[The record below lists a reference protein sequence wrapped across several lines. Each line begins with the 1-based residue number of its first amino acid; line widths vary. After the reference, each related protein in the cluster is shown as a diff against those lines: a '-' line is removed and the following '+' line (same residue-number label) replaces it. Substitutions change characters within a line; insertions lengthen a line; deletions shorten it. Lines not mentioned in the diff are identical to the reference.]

1 MGIAAGL
8 VLAEALRVAGPV
20 GALAPAAMVIG
31 LVLLRFPAVA
41 LGLLLLSV
49 GVIESSDPGIL
60 PPVESF
66 YDTIGGGLAIPDLIL
81 LAGLGGVLLRFAR
94 TGDRPRLP
102 APLTT
107 PLLIVVL
114 ALLAGAVT
122 GAAAHP
128 GIDGKEIFHRSV
140 YVLYLILV
148 PLLVVNVVRDTR
160 ALRTFAACVAGLAAY
175 KGLSGIYAA
184 LGGSGEV
191 VDNQSVSYLGPLP
204 NLVMLV
210 YLLGVVAALIR
221 RVKLPLWILASS
233 PLALLALILS
243 FRRSFWIAAIFAL
256 IIVIVVAS
264 QRRGRA
270 AIAVAAVGLALA
282 LTASLTIGQSDSSAS
297 GSPLLERAHSLSPT
311 GVESNRGDRYRVDER
326 HNVIANLEEHPLTG
340 LGVGVPW
347 VVHYPLAEAHD
358 RRYTHVAVLWYWLS
372 FGPIGVIA
380 YVAMMG
386 GALLTAVGVWRRH
399 LDAGVRIV
407 AIACFGGVLAL
418 LIVELTATFAGIN
431 PRLSIALGAILGWL
445 AAAWGD
451 LPERHR
457 KLARG

>member
-1 MGIAAGL
+1 
-8 VLAEALRVAGPV
+8 VLAEALRVAGPI
-20 GALAPAAMVIG
+20 GALAPAVMALG

-49 GVIESSDPGIL
+49 GVIESNDPGIL
-60 PPVESF
+60 PTVESF
-66 YDTIGGGLAIPDLIL
+66 YNTISGGLAIPDLIL
-81 LAGLGGVLLRFAR
+81 LTGLGGVLLRFAR

-107 PLLIVVL
+107 PLVILTL

-128 GIDGKEIFHRSV
+128 SVSGKEIFHRSV

-160 ALRTFAACVAGLAAY
+160 GLRTFAACAAGLAAY

-184 LGGSGEV
+184 LGGSGSV

-204 NLVMLV
+204 NLVMLLYV
-210 YLLGVVAALIR
+210 LGVVAALVR
-221 RVKLPLWILASS
+221 RVRLPFWMLAAS
-233 PLALLALILS
+233 PLAVLALVLS
-243 FRRSFWIAAIFAL
+243 FRRSFWIAAIFA
-256 IIVIVVAS
+256 IVIVIIVAS

-270 AIAVAAVGLALA
+270 AIAVAAVGIVLA
-282 LTASLTIGQSDSSAS
+282 LTASLTIGQSESSAS
-297 GSPLLERAHSLSPT
+297 GSPLLERAQSLSPS
-311 GVESNRGDRYRVDER
+311 GAESNRGDRYRIDER

-372 FGPIGVIA
+372 FGPIGLIA
-380 YVAMMG
+380 YMAMMG
-386 GALLTAVGVWRRH
+386 GALLTAIGVWRRH
-399 LDAGVRIV
+399 LDAGVRIA
-407 AIACFGGVLAL
+407 AIACFGGVLAIL
-418 LIVELTATFAGIN
+418 VVELTATFAGIN

-451 LPERHR
+451 LPERGR
-457 KLARG
+457 KLASR